1 MKTDVSG
8 VPGAS
13 RLKSVALYGLA
24 AVLIFLGGGLVAGFN
39 QKAVTTEGDT
49 LEAYDQ
55 AAGMGGDF
63 VLTGHNG
70 DRVSLKDYRGKVVVM
85 FFGFTNCPVACP
97 TVLNDMVRVV
107 KNLGDK
113 ADGLQVL
120 FVTVD
125 PERDSPE
132 KLKEYVT
139 YFHPDFMALT
149 GSLEEIGEVARQYGT
164 KFLKVVEG
172 SEKNYAVA
180 HSVYLYVIDKEGKVN
195 DLYHFQ
201 TPMEEV
207 QATIEKLIDQK
218 I

>member
-1 MKTDVSG
+1 MKTDTSL
-8 VPGAS
+8 AS

-24 AVLIFLGGGLVAGFN
+24 AVLIFFGGGLLAGFN
-39 QKAVTTEGDT
+39 QEAVTTEGGT

-70 DRVSLKDYRGKVVVM
+70 DMVSLEDYRGKVVVM

-97 TVLNDMVRVV
+97 TVLNDMARVV

-113 ADGLQVL
+113 ARDLQVL

-132 KLKEYVT
+132 RIKEFVT
-139 YFHPDFMALT
+139 YFHPDFMGLT
-149 GSLEEIGEVARQYGT
+149 GSVEEISQVASQYGT
-164 KFLKVVEG
+164 KFLKVVQG
-172 SEKNYAVA
+172 SEENYAVA
-180 HSVYLYVIDKEGKVN
+180 HSVYLYVIDKQGRVK
-195 DLYHFQ
+195 DLHHFQ

-207 QATIEKLIDQK
+207 QAMIEKLIDQK